1 MKKVVK
7 VMGITFLIFCFAAS
21 LSAQIKRQSKPFNIE
36 VGLTFGSTMNYD
48 YYGSSYFYGSWIA
61 WWFDIDSEYGDIL
74 PELSMPL
81 LFGANISLITRK
93 GIGVQF
99 ALDYNS
105 KSDITGSSNYYASGF
120 DYWYWEDISES
131 NSWDVTGIVKMM
143 VLSLD
148 VIYKY
153 QRGMFNPW
161 FAAGGSYYTG
171 SIEAFSEVG
180 WGFEDPWLDFDYLSL
195 PVEINEDLSGI
206 GFNVGAGADIQ
217 FTQNIA
223 FTIEGRYFILKK
235 YELYWLSDASGQFTS
250 YVYDVTYTFAN
261 PSAFEEGIN
270 EIITPFEFNPS
281 FAELAVGVKFS
292 F

>member
-1 MKKVVK
+1 
-7 VMGITFLIFCFAAS
+7 MGITFLIFCFAAS

-81 LFGANISLITRK
+81 LFGANISLITRM

>member
-1 MKKVVK
+1 
-7 VMGITFLIFCFAAS
+7 MGITFLIFCFAAS

>member
-1 MKKVVK
+1 
-7 VMGITFLIFCFAAS
+7 MGITFLIFCFAAS
-21 LSAQIKRQSKPFNIE
+21 ISAQIKRPSKPFNIE

-61 WWFDIDSEYGDIL
+61 RWFDIDSEDGNIL

-171 SIEAFSEVG
+171 SIEASSEVG
-180 WGFEDPWLDFDYLSL
+180 WGLEDPWWDFDYLSL

-206 GFNVGAGADIQ
+206 GFNVGIGADIQ

-235 YELYWLSDASGQFTS
+235 YELHWLSDASGQFTS

-261 PSAFEEGIN
+261 TSAFEEGIN

>member
-1 MKKVVK
+1 
-7 VMGITFLIFCFAAS
+7 MGITFLIFCFAAS
-21 LSAQIKRQSKPFNIE
+21 LSAQIKRPSKPFTIE
-36 VGLTFGSTMNYD
+36 VGLNFGSTMNYD

-171 SIEAFSEVG
+171 SIEASSEVG

-217 FTQNIA
+217 FTPNIA

-250 YVYDVTYTFAN
+250 YIYDVTYTFAN

>member
-1 MKKVVK
+1 
-7 VMGITFLIFCFAAS
+7 MGIAFLIFCFAAS

-81 LFGANISLITRK
+81 LFGANISLITRM